1 MKTAAVIAFPLL
13 MGLAFALAAIR
24 TFRATEEQGDTDDVT
39 PDLDARIDAALAT
52 ETHDGRRMALRLA
65 RHDHDMEGL

>member
-24 TFRATEEQGDTDDVT
+24 TFRATEEPADTDDVK

-52 ETHDGRRMALRLA
+52 ETHDGRRMALRIS
-65 RHDHDMEGL
+65 RDHNLEGL